1 MAARILLVD
10 DHEVVRRG
18 VKLLLQ
24 HQPEWEVC
32 GEAQNGK
39 EAIDQVVILK
49 PDLVI
54 LDLSMPVMGGLE
66 AAREIRR
73 VSPGTK
79 ILIFT
84 MHDSPRLAAE
94 VERAGADGYVS
105 KTALSA
111 ELQKTI
117 TILLASR
124 N

>member
-18 VKLLLQ
+18 LKLLLQ
-24 HQPEWEVC
+24 HNSEWEVC
-32 GEAQNGK
+32 GEAENGM
-39 EAIDQVVILK
+39 EAIDQVLTLK
-49 PDLVI
+49 PNLVI

-66 AAREIRR
+66 AARKIRT
-73 VSPGTK
+73 VSPKTK

-84 MHDSPRLAAE
+84 MHDSPKLAEE

-105 KTALSA
+105 KTAVSA

-117 TILLASR
+117 SSLLDSQS
-124 N
+124 